1 VPFDLLDAWDE
12 LEERSKFKKLF
23 QSFAS
28 LDIHYFTWDITSEVT
43 IPSSIILVVL
53 WSIWRNLG
61 GRPNYLGF
69 QASRGHT
76 IPWRE
81 VRSTGLRGI

>member
-12 LEERSKFKKLF
+12 LEERSNFRKWF

-28 LDIHYFTWDITSEVT
+28 PDLHYFAWDFTSEVT
-43 IPSSIILVVL
+43 RPRSIILVVL
-53 WSIWRNLG
+53 WSIWRHLG

-69 QASRGHT
+69 QASRGVHHSL
-76 IPWRE
+76 E
-81 VRSTGLRGI
+81 GS